1 MYVVSAKITCF
12 PLKLSSSQSNYQHG
26 HCGISE
32 TSGVFDEERSSY
44 FLRAPSASGAPINT
58 CKPRSYMYV
67 VSARITCLPL
77 KLSPSQSY
85 YQHGYYD
92 TSESRGVF
100 DEERSS
106 YFLHVP
112 SASGAPFN
120 TCKPRSY
127 MYVVSAKITCLPL
140 KLSSSHSYYQHG
152 HCGTLETR
160 GVFDEERSSY
170 FLHVPSASGAPFNTC
185 NPPQLYVRCE
195 CKNNL
200 FSLKVVSFSKLLSTR
215 SR

>member
-112 SASGAPFN
+112 SASGALFN
-120 TCKPRSY
+120 TTKPR
-127 MYVVSAKITCLPL
+127 
-140 KLSSSHSYYQHG
+140 H
-152 HCGTLETR
+152 
-160 GVFDEERSSY
+160 
-170 FLHVPSASGAPFNTC
+170 
-185 NPPQLYVRCE
+185 LYVRCE

-200 FSLKVVSFSKLLSTR
+200 VALKVVFFS
-215 SR
+215 

>member
-1 MYVVSAKITCF
+1 V
-12 PLKLSSSQSNYQHG
+12 L
-26 HCGISE
+26 
-32 TSGVFDEERSSY
+32 
-44 FLRAPSASGAPINT
+44 LRATRRRSRAAPRPLRRRGPPATTTFHEQFPPRGHEVSTWGRHLNIDGD
-58 CKPRSYMYV
+58 CKNNLFYPQ
-67 VSARITCLPL
+67 TCLLL
-77 KLSPSQSY
+77 KATIKTVTMIPRNPVGCLMKSAHHIFFMYRVLLEHFSTRPSPV
-85 YQHGYYD
+85 
-92 TSESRGVF
+92 T
-100 DEERSS
+100 
-106 YFLHVP
+106 
-112 SASGAPFN
+112 
-120 TCKPRSY
+120 Y
-127 MYVVSAKITCLPL
+127 MYVVSAKITWLPL